1 MDFEEIRKKRIG
13 SAVMSDVLD
22 AMGYRNQAMNGSVH
36 PLLENTYLCGPAFT
50 SIGTQVYS
58 MPDDPLTAQCKIVD
72 QLSEGEVYILVIRGE
87 KNCAVFGELFANG
100 VLNRKGVGVLTDGYA
115 RDIRQLRQMQFPII
129 FGGIDPRTSKGRC
142 EINECQ
148 IPVEMDGVTI
158 FPGDIVVGDEDGVVI
173 VPKAAAEEAFSR
185 ALCVIEQENEVRNG
199 LQHGASLREMYA
211 KNGAI

>member
-58 MPDDPLTAQCKIVD
+58 MPEDPLTAQCKIVD

-100 VLNRKGVGVLTDGYA
+100 VLKIMINVLTG
-115 RDIRQLRQMQFPII
+115 
-129 FGGIDPRTSKGRC
+129 
-142 EINECQ
+142 
-148 IPVEMDGVTI
+148 
-158 FPGDIVVGDEDGVVI
+158 
-173 VPKAAAEEAFSR
+173 
-185 ALCVIEQENEVRNG
+185 
-199 LQHGASLREMYA
+199 
-211 KNGAI
+211 